1 MTLARQ
7 QNPRTEAMRTT
18 ILLMLLATSPLA
30 AQDHR
35 HTPGMTHPAEEA
47 KEGGQAAFA
56 ALAEIVR
63 ILENDP
69 KTDWS
74 KVNLEGLRQHL
85 LDMDDVT
92 MRSVMTTRP
101 VPGGIDAEV
110 TGTGRAVTSIQNML
124 RNHAEFMN
132 AQSAFRATVTP
143 TANGARIAL
152 RAAKPTDANAVA
164 KLRGLGVIGWLAS
177 DAHHTTH
184 HLALAR
190 GAMSH

>member
-1 MTLARQ
+1 
-7 QNPRTEAMRTT
+7 MRTT
-18 ILLMLLATSPLA
+18 ILLLMAAAAPLA
-30 AQDHR
+30 AQNHR
-35 HTPGMTHPAEEA
+35 HTPGMTHPGIEA

-56 ALAEIVR
+56 ALAEVVR
-63 ILENDP
+63 ILESDP
-69 KTDWS
+69 ETDWS

-92 MRSVMTTRP
+92 LRSLITTRT

-110 TGTGRAVTSIQNML
+110 TGTGRAVASIQGML

-132 AQSAFRATVTP
+132 VQSAFRATVTP
-143 TANGARIAL
+143 TATGARIAI
-152 RAAKPTDANAVA
+152 RAAKPSDAAAVT
-164 KLRGLGVIGWLAS
+164 KLRGLGVIGWLAL

-190 GAMSH
+190 GTMTH